1 MVLFQMDENFNCIWH
16 EPKQNWM
23 FLMGFFG
30 TEFSGTKPTY
40 FLLLI
45 LTCLPLAIVISL
57 PPVSKTWGKDLCGSL
72 QQEPV
77 HSQHYRGKR
86 DTTQNT
92 NLPFSILNA
101 SWHIVWFSLSLFFF
115 FPSPSPEDIIWAISN
130 LSVFCA
136 VLLDIFVSL
145 KSKRCQMEAPCSS

>member
-1 MVLFQMDENFNCIWH
+1 MGLFQRDENFNCICH

-23 FLMGFFG
+23 FLMGFFA

-45 LTCLPLAIVISL
+45 LTCLPLAIVISP
-57 PPVSKTWGKDLCGSL
+57 PPVNKTWEDLCGSL

-77 HSQHYRGKR
+77 HWQHYRGKR
-86 DTTQNT
+86 DTTQTT
-92 NLPFSILNA
+92 NLLFYFKRLLADCLIFIIFILFLP
-101 SWHIVWFSLSLFFF
+101 SF
-115 FPSPSPEDIIWAISN
+115 FPIKAISN

-145 KSKRCQMEAPCSS
+145 KSERCQMEAPCSS